1 MKNTNTEDNPHL
13 VELNKKLQ
21 NEINDRS
28 KIEKE
33 LQRKNHELQLILN
46 TSRHIN
52 SSLDLNEVFQR
63 IAIGVMD
70 HLNSYGCAIYLLSE
84 DGKEL
89 YPQFVIDPA
98 YEKEIMATPLDINSS
113 FTGKVVKT
121 KKSMMF
127 NDAGPNEAGFQI
139 PGTSEEEEER
149 IIAAPFIFKDEVLGA
164 ICLNKIGPY
173 FSEND
178 LNLLDTFANHVTTSI
193 KNAQNYQ
200 KFQSEV
206 LGRTSA
212 EKAKEESDEK
222 FMNLRSNV
230 PVGLFRATPK
240 GEFIS
245 ANPAILSMFG
255 FDSEQEFL
263 STPSNAFYVNE
274 ESKNNLIETLEK
286 EGGVR
291 DLEIELQKKNGEKL
305 WCLLN
310 IYTIIDDSGTRL
322 FQDGIITDISK
333 EKIAAKDLAKTQFR
347 LATILDNVPNIIL
360 YETGGAK
367 EFVSKNIEEMLGYP
381 AEDFEK
387 DKNKFTSLIHPD
399 DKEYIKQKYSEWE
412 KNGKSGMLTSWF
424 RVQKKDGTYIW
435 IEDRMLEITDK
446 NNVKYHAG
454 VNIDI
459 TNLKNAEEQL
469 KESYSTLQRILEE
482 TVEGLVQ
489 AVEMRDPYTA
499 GHQRRVSDLA
509 SAIAAEMK
517 FPEDKINGLKLAALV
532 HDIGKINIPAE
543 ILSKPGKLTAPEF
556 NLIKMHPQTGYDIL
570 KSIEF
575 PWPIAEIV
583 LQHQERYDGSSYP
596 NGLKGEDILIKARIL
611 AVADVIE
618 AMSSHRPYRPSL
630 GIDFALEEIEKNR
643 NILYDPEVTDVC
655 LSLFREKGYKFP
667 DAPSDTI

>member
-1 MKNTNTEDNPHL
+1 MANTTKENNPHL
-13 VELNKKLQ
+13 EELNNKLQ
-21 NEINDRS
+21 NEINDRR
-28 KIEKE
+28 KIEEE
-33 LQRKNHELQLILN
+33 LQRKNHELQLILE
-46 TSRHIN
+46 TSKYIN

-63 IAIGVMD
+63 IAIGIMN

-84 DGKEL
+84 DRKEL
-89 YPQFVIDPA
+89 LPQFVIDPV

-121 KKSMMF
+121 KKSIMF
-127 NDAGPNEAGFQI
+127 NDAGPNENGFQI
-139 PGTSEEEEER
+139 PGTTEEEEER
-149 IIAAPFIFKDEVLGA
+149 IIASPFIYNNEVLGA

-178 LNLLDTFANHVTTSI
+178 LNLLDTFANYVTTTV

-200 KFQSEV
+200 NFQHEV
-206 LGRTSA
+206 LERTSA
-212 EKAKEESDEK
+212 EKAKEESDRK

-230 PVGLFRATPK
+230 PVGLFRATPEGK
-240 GEFIS
+240 FIS
-245 ANPAILSMFG
+245 ANPAIISMFG

-263 STPSNAFYVNE
+263 STSVSELYTNE
-274 ESKNNLIETLEK
+274 KSRNQLISILEK
-286 EGGVR
+286 ENSIRNYEV
-291 DLEIELQKKNGEKL
+291 ELQKKNGEKL

-310 IYTIIDDSGTRL
+310 IHTIRDNSGICIY
-322 FQDGIITDISK
+322 QDGIITDISK
-333 EKIAAKDLAKTQFR
+333 EKLASKNLAKTQFR
-347 LATILDNVPNIIL
+347 LETILDNVPNIIL

-367 EFVSKNIEEMLGYP
+367 EFVSQNIKEMLGYP
-381 AEDFEK
+381 AEDFIN

-399 DKEYIKQKYSEWE
+399 DKEYINQKYSEWE
-412 KNGKSGMLTSWF
+412 KAGKKGLLTSWF
-424 RVQKKDGTYIW
+424 RVKKADDSYIW
-435 IEDRMLEITDK
+435 IEDRMLEFIDK
-446 NNVKYHAG
+446 NNIKYHAG

-469 KESYSTLQRILEE
+469 KNSYSKLQRILEE

-509 SAIAAEMK
+509 SAIAKEMN
-517 FPEDKINGLKLAALV
+517 FSEDKINGIKLAALV

-543 ILSKPGKLTAPEF
+543 ILSKPGKLTEPEF

-596 NGLKGEDILIKARIL
+596 NGLKGEEILMKARIL

-630 GIDFALEEIEKNR
+630 GINIALEEIEKNR
-643 NILYDPEVTDVC
+643 NILYDPEVTDIC

-667 DAPSDTI
+667 KAPSDII

>member
-1 MKNTNTEDNPHL
+1 MTNTTTENSPHL
-13 VELNKKLQ
+13 VELNEKLQ
-21 NEINDRS
+21 NEINDRI
-28 KIEKE
+28 KIEEE
-33 LQRKNHELQLILN
+33 LQRKNHELQLILK
-46 TSRHIN
+46 TSRYIN

-63 IAIGVMD
+63 IAIGIMN
-70 HLNSYGCAIYLLSE
+70 HLNSYGCAIYLLSDNE
-84 DGKEL
+84 KEL
-89 YPQFVIDPA
+89 LPQFVIDPI

-113 FTGKVVKT
+113 FTGKVVKA

-127 NDAGPNEAGFQI
+127 NDAGPNENGFQI
-139 PGTSEEEEER
+139 PGTAEEEEER
-149 IIAAPFIFKDEVLGA
+149 IIASPFIYNNEVLGA

-178 LNLLDTFANHVTTSI
+178 LNLLDTFANYVTTTI

-200 KFQSEV
+200 KFQHEA
-206 LGRTSA
+206 LERNSA
-212 EKAKEESDEK
+212 EKAKEESDRK
-222 FMNLRSNV
+222 FMSLRSNV
-230 PVGLFRATPK
+230 PVGLFRATPG

-245 ANPAILSMFG
+245 ANPAIVSMFG

-263 STPSNAFYVNE
+263 STSVSELFTDKENRDQ
-274 ESKNNLIETLEK
+274 LISILEK
-286 EGGVR
+286 ENSVSNY
-291 DLEIELQKKNGEKL
+291 EIKLQKKNGEKI

-310 IYTIIDDSGTRL
+310 INIIRDNSGIWKY
-322 FQDGIITDISK
+322 QDGIITDISK
-333 EKIAAKDLAKTQFR
+333 EKLASKNLAKTQLR
-347 LATILDNVPNIIL
+347 LETILDNVPNIIL

-367 EFVSKNIEEMLGYP
+367 EFVSNNIEEMLGYP
-381 AEDFEK
+381 AEDFIN
-387 DKNKFTSLIHPD
+387 DKNKFNSLIHPD
-399 DKEYIKQKYSEWE
+399 DKEYINQKYSEWE
-412 KNGKSGMLTSWF
+412 KAGKEGLLTSWF
-424 RVQKKDGTYIW
+424 RVRKADGSYIW
-435 IEDRMLEITDK
+435 IEDRMLEFTDK
-446 NNVKYHAG
+446 YNVKYHAG

-459 TNLKNAEEQL
+459 TNLKKAEEQL

-509 SAIAAEMK
+509 SAIAKEMN
-517 FPEDKINGLKLAALV
+517 FSEEKINGLKLAALV

-543 ILSKPGKLTAPEF
+543 ILSKPGKLTEPEF

-596 NGLKGEDILIKARIL
+596 NGLKGEDIHIKARIL

-630 GIDFALEEIEKNR
+630 GIDCALEEIEKNR
-643 NILYDPEVTDVC
+643 DILYDPRVADVC
-655 LSLFREKGYKFP
+655 LTLFREKGYKFP
-667 DAPSDTI
+667 KNTSDIY